1 MKYSSDTIQQRA
13 NELLEAMQ
21 KSQAQMLEDLELNK
35 NALNTSPK
43 NGMASFSLARIADYL
58 GCSVD
63 YLLGRETKPVETE
76 RDTLAAILRQLPES
90 DIDELIHFAEF
101 LLAKQQR
108 QAEPK
113 DQ

>member
-21 KSQAQMLEDLELNK
+21 KSQAQMLDDLELNK

-63 YLLGRETKPVETE
+63 YLLGRADQPLPTASEDKWRE
-76 RDTLAAILRQLPES
+76 LLMQLS
-90 DIDELIHFAEF
+90 DDSRNKLEDYIDF
-101 LLAKQQR
+101 LLWKQA
-108 QAEPK
+108 QAASASK
-113 DQ
+113 

>member
-1 MKYSSDTIQQRA
+1 MTTYDRIK
-13 NELLEAMQ
+13 NELEKKGLSGNDLAKACGFSSGLWSQWKSGKQ
-21 KSQAQMLEDLELNK
+21 KPSADKVIQC
-35 NALNTSPK
+35 
-43 NGMASFSLARIADYL
+43 ADYL

-63 YLLGRETKPVETE
+63 YLLGRETKPVETD